1 MLAIDFLNLV
11 VLKRQF
17 SLTAKNIDYLV
28 DQDCSEKGY
37 LCKWE
42 AHLVNTTILS
52 QEGQIV
58 YNTLNIALVL

>member
-17 SLTAKNIDYLV
+17 SLAAKNIDYLV

-37 LCKWE
+37 LCK
-42 AHLVNTTILS
+42 
-52 QEGQIV
+52 
-58 YNTLNIALVL
+58 